1 MKKLLVLGSALAVCA
16 MSALAIT
23 PVKNH
28 KPQGRIVVAD
38 TAAASRQAAELMQLW
53 TKRITGAELPVVTAA
68 KAKKNDLVISSR
80 GEAPA
85 TDDGFTVRPSKG
97 ALYLDGSGKGAV
109 YGAISLLERYAGC
122 NYWSENEYTAPES
135 RDLTFADVAWSS
147 NPAFRYRQSQNY
159 ALATDPEYRQWMR
172 LEEPGDEFANGYWV
186 HTFNR
191 LLPSAEYGKSH
202 PEYYA
207 YFNGKR
213 QPGAASQWCLTNPE
227 VVEIVAQR
235 IDSLFDANPGKN
247 IISVSQND
255 GNHTN
260 CTCPECARIDS
271 INGGPTGSLIYFLNK
286 VAERRPDKQ
295 FSTLA
300 YLYTMHPPK
309 QIKPLGNVNIMLC
322 DIDCYRETPLTGNA
336 SGQDFMKA
344 LTGWSKISD
353 NIFVWDYGINFD
365 GYLTPFPNFDILQ
378 PNIRIFRDNHVR
390 MHFSQIAGSR
400 GGDFAELRTWLVSK
414 LMWNP
419 DADMDSLMNVFHQ
432 GYYGAAAPYM
442 IQYHKDMK
450 AALTK
455 SGKRLWIYDSPV
467 THKDG
472 MLSRGMMDHYMKLY
486 GQAFAAVAGDSLL
499 HARVERATLP
509 LLFSELEIA
518 RTDSRKDVK
527 ELSAKIDRFD
537 SLCILYQ
544 VAALNERNNSPADYC
559 ALYRERYMPRDR
571 ENLATGATITA
582 SRPIRTPYD
591 KLGTPALVDGIYG
604 GATYQDSWIG
614 WEGEDVTLTIDLGC
628 EKEISSIGGDF
639 LHQLGA
645 WILLPKS
652 VKYSTSTDGSNYV
665 DFGTVTIPEKR
676 DVRVL
681 FENVEAS
688 VGTPVKAR
696 YIKMDIE
703 GTKECP
709 HWHYGVGNPCWF
721 FLDEITVN

>member
-1 MKKLLVLGSALAVCA
+1 MKKLLVLGSVVAACA
-16 MSALAIT
+16 MCASAIT

-28 KPQGRIVVAD
+28 KAQGRIVVAD
-38 TAAASRQAAELMQLW
+38 TAATSRQAAELMQLW
-53 TKRITGAELPVVTAA
+53 AGRITGAELPVVTAA
-68 KAKKNDLVISSR
+68 KVRKNDLVISSR
-80 GEAPA
+80 GEAPT
-85 TDDGFTVRPSKG
+85 TDDGFTVRPHKG
-97 ALYLDGSGKGAV
+97 ALYLDGNGKGAI

-122 NYWSENEYTAPES
+122 NYWSEKEYTAPAS
-135 RDLTFADVAWSS
+135 KDLTLEDVEWTS

-159 ALATDPEYRQWMR
+159 ALATDPEYRLWMR

-191 LLPSAEYGKSH
+191 LLPSAQYGKTH

-227 VVEIVAQR
+227 VVEIVSAR
-235 IDSLFDANPGKN
+235 IDSLFAANPGRN

-260 CTCPECARIDS
+260 CTCPECARLDS

-309 QIKPLGNVNIMLC
+309 QIKPRSNVNIMLC
-322 DIDCYRETPLTGNA
+322 DIDCHRETSLTGNA

-378 PNIRIFRDNHVR
+378 PNIQIFRDNHVK
-390 MHFSQIAGSR
+390 MHFSQIASSR

-450 AALTK
+450 AALTR

-472 MLSRGMMDHYMKLY
+472 MLSREMMNHYKDLY
-486 GQAFAAVAGDSLL
+486 ARALAAVGGDSLL

-518 RTDSRKDVK
+518 RTEPDKDVK
-527 ELSAKIDRFD
+527 DLTAKIDRFD
-537 SLCILYQ
+537 SLCALYQ
-544 VAALNERNNSPADYC
+544 VTALNERNNSPADYC

-582 SRPIRTPYD
+582 SRPIRSPYD
-591 KLGTPALVDGIYG
+591 KLGTASLIDGIYG

-614 WEGEDVTLTIDLGC
+614 WEGEDVTLTIDLGS

-652 VKYSTSTDGSNYV
+652 VKYSTSTDGRNYT
-665 DFGTVTIPEKR
+665 DFGTVTIPETR

-688 VGTPVKAR
+688 AATPVKAR

-709 HWHYGVGNPCWF
+709 QWHYGVGNPCWF